1 MIPSPYDVEII
12 NTNVVKLNNP
22 IMFIGLTG
30 PAAVGSI
37 AAQHIIKELKMKEIA
52 HLCSPLIP
60 PVTIFLD
67 GQLRRP
73 FRLLA
78 DENGQT
84 IVAISEIPLPTENS
98 YYLAKA
104 ITSWAQSND
113 VRDLVIL
120 DGIPVE
126 MKDEN
131 ITIFGA
137 AEPDVLSRLSEF
149 NIEPM
154 RNGFIGGLRA
164 AILNQ
169 CLTHKLSGMI
179 FLAPVI
185 PNIPDPL
192 AASHIIKK
200 INAIYNL
207 PIKTDELLQEQEK
220 ITQKLRKVTENAAK
234 MDEIEEP
241 SPSRYL
247 A

>member
-1 MIPSPYDVEII
+1 MVPTPYDVEII
-12 NTNVVKLNNP
+12 NTNDVKLDTP

-73 FRLLA
+73 FRLFV
-78 DENGQT
+78 DDKGQR
-84 IVAISEIPLPTENS
+84 IVGISEIPLPTENS
-98 YYLAKA
+98 YYIAKA
-104 ITSWAQSND
+104 LTNWAQEKN
-113 VRDLVIL
+113 VTDLVIL

-126 MKDEN
+126 MKDD
-131 ITIFGA
+131 TTTVFGA
-137 AEPDVLSRLSEF
+137 AEPDVLSRLSEY

-154 RNGFIGGLRA
+154 RKGFIGGLRA

-169 CLTHKLSGMI
+169 CLTQKLNGMI

-192 AASHIIKK
+192 AASQLIKK
-200 INAIYNL
+200 VDAIYNL
-207 PIKTDELLQEQEK
+207 SINTDELLQEQEK
-220 ITQKLRKVTENAAK
+220 ITKKLRQVTENAAK
-234 MDEIEEP
+234 MEATQEP
-241 SPSRYL
+241 PPSRYL